1 MCYGPLVAK
10 AKAKAK
16 PAPAKKS
23 LAPSKK
29 PARAPKSTRVTT
41 KLPPPP
47 PGPPPPP
54 PPRVE
59 LDSPR
64 DIGRLT
70 RYGERFGAHKID
82 VRMWTAPGALAPT
95 QLPVPSGS
103 LAIFDP
109 AVPKSWKVFDRPA
122 GAGQFRIML
131 SVDACEGKPERLAA
145 IVIHT
150 GRPPITKWSV
160 AHAKGQKPPKSP
172 EDLPRLEVTSG
183 WLGLADGGGG
193 PPGVLALPPS
203 SGIQPVEV
211 PLTDGRRA
219 FAFPCANGEYAAYWA
234 VDATDKPI
242 CFVVDF
248 DVFTKSDWKAKPA
261 K

>member
-1 MCYGPLVAK
+1 VVK

-16 PAPAKKS
+16 PAKTS
-23 LAPSKK
+23 LTASKP

-41 KLPPPP
+41 KLPPAP

-54 PPRVE
+54 PARDE

-82 VRMWTAPGALAPT
+82 VRMWPAPGVVPPA
-95 QLPVPSGS
+95 QLSLPSGS

-109 AVPKSWKVFDRPA
+109 SAPKSWKVFDRPVN
-122 GAGQFRIML
+122 AGQFRIML

-145 IVIHT
+145 IVIHM
-150 GRPPITKWSV
+150 GRPPITKWAV
-160 AHAKGQKPPKSP
+160 AHWKGQQKPKSAD
-172 EDLPRLEVTSG
+172 DLPRATVTNG
-183 WLGLADGGGG
+183 WLALTDGGSGS
-193 PPGVLALPPS
+193 PGVLALPPS
-203 SGIQPVEV
+203 SGILPVEV

-219 FAFPCANGEYAAYWA
+219 FAFPCANGDYAAYWA
-234 VDATDKPI
+234 VDASDKPI

-248 DVFTKSDWKAKPA
+248 DVFTKSDWKAKPPT
-261 K
+261 